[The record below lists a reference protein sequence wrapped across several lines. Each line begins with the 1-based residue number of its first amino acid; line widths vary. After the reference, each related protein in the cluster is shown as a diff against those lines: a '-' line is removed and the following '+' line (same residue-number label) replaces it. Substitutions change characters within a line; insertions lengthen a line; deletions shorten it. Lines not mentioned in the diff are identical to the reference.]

1 VASYTTG
8 QVERLLA
15 LPASTLRYWERE
27 FSLLEPRKDAFGRRS
42 YSEADLRMLLRLRH
56 LAIRRGLGFSAA
68 TRVLVAELG
77 GPGPESRAR
86 VAEIRGEPISLYFA
100 SVESRK
106 RLERRG
112 ASVKGKAQ
120 QTEREIGK

>member
-1 VASYTTG
+1 MAAYTTG

-15 LPASTLRYWERE
+15 LPASTLRYWERA

-56 LAIRRGLGFSAA
+56 LALRRGLGFSEA
-68 TRVLVAELG
+68 TRILVAELG

-86 VAEIRGEPISLYFA
+86 VAEIRGELISLYFA
-100 SVESRK
+100 SVESRR
-106 RLERRG
+106 RLEGRG
-112 ASVKGKAQ
+112 GSGKARQ
-120 QTEREIGK
+120 RRSPT